1 MTIRSPRE
9 DGGCEP
15 LMNKDFDLP
24 RLMHLESPVADEQ
37 ATIVCLGA
45 ALLTHNGLLLSIH
58 GNILTLA

>member
-1 MTIRSPRE
+1 
-9 DGGCEP
+9 
-15 LMNKDFDLP
+15 MNKDFDLP